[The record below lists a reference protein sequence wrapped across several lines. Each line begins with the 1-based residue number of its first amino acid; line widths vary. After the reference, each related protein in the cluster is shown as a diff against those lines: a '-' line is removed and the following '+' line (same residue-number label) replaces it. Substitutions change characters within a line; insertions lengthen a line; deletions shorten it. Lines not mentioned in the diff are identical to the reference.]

1 MHRILAIVSIAFA
14 LPAFAE
20 DKEFHCMK
28 NGKEVR
34 RHKGSCEKEGGR
46 WEKRGTAAKA
56 EDSNPKA
63 ESPSTEA
70 PKEAAPKAP

>member
-1 MHRILAIVSIAFA
+1 MHRLLAVVTLALS
-14 LPAFAE
+14 LPALAE
-20 DKEFHCMK
+20 DKEFHCIK

-56 EDSNPKA
+56 EEASPKPEAPAA
-63 ESPSTEA
+63 ET